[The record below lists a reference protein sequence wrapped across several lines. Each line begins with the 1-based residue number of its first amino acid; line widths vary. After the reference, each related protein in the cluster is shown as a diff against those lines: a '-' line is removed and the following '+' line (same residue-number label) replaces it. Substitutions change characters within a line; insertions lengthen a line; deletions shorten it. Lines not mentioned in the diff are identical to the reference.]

1 MLILG
6 WCGFS
11 LTLSN
16 SVWIL
21 NNEMFTLLV
30 ESVLQKLESYVIYG
44 HTVFLFILISRDINL
59 TNLTGSWSRRI

>member
-44 HTVFLFILISRDINL
+44 HTVFFIHLN
-59 TNLTGSWSRRI
+59 